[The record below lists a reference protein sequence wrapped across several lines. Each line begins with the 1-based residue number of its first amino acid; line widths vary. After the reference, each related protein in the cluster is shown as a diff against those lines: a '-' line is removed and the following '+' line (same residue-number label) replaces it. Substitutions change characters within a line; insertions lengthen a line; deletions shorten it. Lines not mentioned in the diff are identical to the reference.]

1 MKLSDY
7 TMAVLKNFST
17 INDGVVFVPGN
28 VQRTISEEKSV
39 MAEAELEEVFPNKF
53 GIYDLNQFIGN
64 ISTLAS
70 PVLDFDDKKV
80 VAKDGML
87 ELTYYSVSPELVKTP
102 PEGKTL
108 TIDKADVSFE
118 LPNMVLSKLLRLA
131 SMNSLT
137 HLSIIGKNGELRA
150 VVHDRKNDTAN
161 QASTKLADYSGKDFI
176 ATWNTENLK
185 MISDDYV
192 VDVKLPSFARFASKT
207 KKLKYFISF
216 ESIK

>member
-39 MAEAELEEVFPNKF
+39 MAEAELEESFPNKF

-64 ISTLAS
+64 ISTLAT
-70 PVLDFDDKKV
+70 PDLAFDDKKV
-80 VAKDGML
+80 VAKDGMF

-102 PEGKTL
+102 PEGKSL
-108 TIDKADVSFE
+108 TIDNPDVTFD
-118 LPNMVLSKLLRLA
+118 LPNMVLTKLLRLA

-161 QASTKLADYSGKDFI
+161 QASNKISDYSGKDFI
-176 ATWNTENLK
+176 ATWNTDNLK
-185 MISDDYV
+185 MIADDYT
-192 VDVKLPSFARFASKT
+192 VDVKLPLFARFTSKT